1 MGHVGRMVILVAGL
15 LASAP
20 VAGAE
25 IRILALGDSLT
36 AGYGLPAVDSF
47 VARLG
52 AALKLPGHDVR
63 IIDAGVS
70 GDTTAGG
77 LARLEWAL
85 SGGVDAAIVAL
96 GSNDA
101 LRGLDPAISRA
112 SLDGI
117 LSLLGQR
124 NIPVLLAGMAA
135 PRNLGADYVAAFD
148 AIYPDLADR
157 HGAILYPFFLD
168 GVAMAPSL
176 NQDDGIHPNAR
187 GVEVIVERMLPYVL
201 RLLERARA
209 GP

>member
-1 MGHVGRMVILVAGL
+1 MRHVGRMVILVAGL

-20 VAGAE
+20 ATSAE

-36 AGYGLPAVDSF
+36 AGYGLPAADGF

-52 AALKLPGHDVR
+52 AALDLLERDVR
-63 IIDAGVS
+63 VIDAGVS
-70 GDTTAGG
+70 GDTTTGG

-85 SGGVDAAIVAL
+85 AGGADAAIVAL

-101 LRGLDPAISRA
+101 LRGIDPGVSRA
-112 SLDGI
+112 NLDHI
-117 LSLLGQR
+117 LSVLGQR

-148 AIYPDLADR
+148 AIYPELADQ
-157 HGAILYPFFLD
+157 HGVILYPFFLD
-168 GVAMAPSL
+168 GVAMVPSL

-187 GVEVIVERMLPYVL
+187 GVEVIVERMVPYVI
-201 RLLERARA
+201 RLLERATA

>member
-25 IRILALGDSLT
+25 IRVLALGDSLT

>member
-1 MGHVGRMVILVAGL
+1 MRHVGRMVILVAGL

-20 VAGAE
+20 ATSAE

-36 AGYGLPAVDSF
+36 AGYGLPAADGF

-52 AALKLPGHDVR
+52 AALDLLERDVR
-63 IIDAGVS
+63 FIDAGVS
-70 GDTTAGG
+70 GDTTTGG

-85 SGGVDAAIVAL
+85 AGGADAAIVAL

-101 LRGLDPAISRA
+101 LRGIDPGVSRA
-112 SLDGI
+112 NLDHI
-117 LSLLGQR
+117 LSVLGQR

-148 AIYPDLADR
+148 AIYPELADQ
-157 HGAILYPFFLD
+157 HGVILYPFFLD
-168 GVAMAPSL
+168 GVAMVPSL

-187 GVEVIVERMLPYVL
+187 GVEVIVERMVPYVI
-201 RLLERARA
+201 RLLERATA